1 MTRPSDVEARAE
13 RFPKAYS
20 RLLLA
25 SWSVAI
31 PVMLVGGLPLYQWRD
46 GKAALSWLL
55 GCVVSLAA
63 ACVAGVPV
71 ALHRAGPRRTPA
83 ETALI
88 ATAVRFVAALLPLAP
103 LMLSGWVERGW
114 FVLGVGVSYLAL
126 LGIDTVVVVRMLSK
140 SNGAQG

>member
-1 MTRPSDVEARAE
+1 MTDSFARA
-13 RFPKAYS
+13 YG

-25 SWSVAI
+25 SCSVAI
-31 PVMLVGGLPLYQWRD
+31 PVMLVGAVPLFVWRS
-46 GKAALSWLL
+46 GTAAFSWLI
-55 GCVVSLAA
+55 GCVVSLTA

-71 ALHRAGPRRTPA
+71 ALHRARPRRTPA

-103 LMLSGWVERGW
+103 LMLSGWVDRGW

-126 LGIDTVVVVRMLSK
+126 LGIDTVVAVRMLSK
-140 SNGAQG
+140 SNGASG